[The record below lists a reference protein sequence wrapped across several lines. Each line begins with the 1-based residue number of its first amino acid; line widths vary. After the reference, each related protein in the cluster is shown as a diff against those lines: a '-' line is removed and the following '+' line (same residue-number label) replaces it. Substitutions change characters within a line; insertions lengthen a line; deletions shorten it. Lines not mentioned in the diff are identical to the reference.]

1 MRPEHL
7 VLTALFLALASPLS
21 ELRVSRAGS
30 SGSDG
35 LEG

>member
-1 MRPEHL
+1 MRPEHF
-7 VLTALFLALASPLS
+7 VLTALFLALASSLS
-21 ELRVSRAGS
+21 DLRASSAGS